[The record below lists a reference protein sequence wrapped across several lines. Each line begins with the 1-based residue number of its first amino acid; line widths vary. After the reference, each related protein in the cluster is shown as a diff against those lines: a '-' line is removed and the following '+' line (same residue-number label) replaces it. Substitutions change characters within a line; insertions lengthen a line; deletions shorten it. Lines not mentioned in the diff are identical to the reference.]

1 MSFPRLMMFQFAVLA
16 LLSLGKIGP
25 ALAAPQ
31 VVLSDPL
38 TSWPLNFGAQGSSIL
53 VKNGTVHIVLSPN
66 TANWAIYNGFTFT
79 NMDASVTVASQTKAG
94 TLGGLVFWASGQND
108 FFVFYVADLTG
119 TFSIYR
125 HVSTGSPAWRNIV
138 PFIKSPAVKM
148 GEANTL
154 RVVTK
159 GNSVSLF
166 VNGQAVGALGIMAP
180 DGGGAVGIEAES
192 DAKLP
197 GEFAFS
203 NLTVSQ

>member
-1 MSFPRLMMFQFAVLA
+1 MSLPRLMTFQFAVLA
-16 LLSLGKIGP
+16 LLALGKISP

-38 TSWPLNFGAQGSSIL
+38 SSWPLNFGAQGGSL
-53 VKNGTVHIVLSPN
+53 LLKNGFVHIVLAPN

-94 TLGGLVFWASGQND
+94 TLGGLIFWASGPSD
-108 FFVFYVADLTG
+108 FFVFYAADLTG
-119 TFSIYR
+119 TFAVYR
-125 HVSTGSPAWRNIV
+125 RVSSGNPGWRNIV
-138 PFIKSPAVKM
+138 PFMKSPAIKM

-166 VNGQAVGALGIMAP
+166 INGQAVGTLGIMAP